1 MMSSLM
7 NIVPQ
12 KAILADSGKEV
23 NANHVE
29 INTRVAVKAGTM
41 IPIDGVVVEGNC
53 EVGAQALTGESFRY
67 LLKLENKSKRHVGA
81 NHSSNSGVGREG
93 LSIRLKRVAMSYRDN
108 LDPLNLNNDLKI
120 YKALKKCHIE
130 EEVRAVRGLDMQ
142 MKESGNSFLVGQRQ
156 LLCLARAFL
165 KSTMVTS
172 SKYTQTA
179 AKLKDAISSE
189 CKGLRVITIA
199 HSISTILHMDNVLV
213 LDEGV
218 LNQLCSRSVTFIR
231 SHVAHLNIQDE
242 LLPNKDVIAK
252 VVYDVCVEV

>member
-67 LLKLENKSKRHVGA
+67 LLKLE
-81 NHSSNSGVGREG
+81 
-93 LSIRLKRVAMSYRDN
+93 I
-108 LDPLNLNNDLKI
+108 
-120 YKALKKCHIE
+120 
-130 EEVRAVRGLDMQ
+130 
-142 MKESGNSFLVGQRQ
+142 
-156 LLCLARAFL
+156 
-165 KSTMVTS
+165 
-172 SKYTQTA
+172 
-179 AKLKDAISSE
+179 KL
-189 CKGLRVITIA
+189 G
-199 HSISTILHMDNVLV
+199 
-213 LDEGV
+213 
-218 LNQLCSRSVTFIR
+218 
-231 SHVAHLNIQDE
+231 HVAHLNIQDE

-252 VVYDVCVEV
+252 VSDDVV